1 MNKNPREIALDVLLD
16 IEKNNTFSNE
26 ALGKALRSNQFM
38 DKKNRA
44 YINRIVS
51 GVTEQRIKLDYII
64 NQFSKTK
71 VSKCKPL
78 IRCVLRMGVYEI
90 FYMTSI
96 PEEATCNE
104 YVKLTTKRHFN
115 SLKGFVNGVLR
126 NISRNKDNLNFP
138 DRNEDVALYMSVE
151 YSCPEELV
159 QLLMKDYDI
168 DILER
173 ILSAQNDNRGTTIRV
188 NQNKISVDEYK
199 KILTDNG
206 IKAEAGKYNKTSL
219 IISDYDY
226 IRRVPGF
233 FDGYFTV
240 QDESSSLA
248 VMACGIKKGDIIV
261 DMCAAPGG
269 KTLYAS
275 EITGATGKV
284 YAGDI
289 SQEKVDL
296 IEENIERLNIENVE
310 VTVRDATAI
319 DEKLLGKAD
328 VVIAD
333 LPCSGLGVMA
343 RKNDIKYHVTE
354 NSIEELSSLQ
364 RQMLTVAAG
373 YVKSGGTLVF
383 STCTIDTME
392 NEKNVAW
399 FTENYD
405 FELQSME
412 EYMPD
417 SLKDRSKKG
426 YMTLLQG
433 VDECDGF
440 FISRMIKK

>member
-1 MNKNPREIALDVLLD
+1 MNKNSREIALDVLLD
-16 IEKNNTFSNE
+16 IEKNNVFSNE

-38 DKKNRA
+38 DKKDRA

-51 GVTEQRIKLDYII
+51 GVTEQRIRLDYII

-90 FYMTSI
+90 FYMDSI

-104 YVKLTTKRHFN
+104 YVKLTNKRHFT

-126 NISRNKDNLNFP
+126 NISRGKDKVKFP
-138 DRNEDVALYMSVE
+138 DKSDNITAYLSVE

-159 QLLMKDYDI
+159 QLMLKDYDY
-168 DILER
+168 DTLES
-173 ILSAQNDNRGTTIRV
+173 ILSAQNKNRGTTIRI
-188 NQNKISVDEYK
+188 NQNKISVEEYK
-199 KILTDNG
+199 KILVDNG
-206 IKAEAGKYNKTSL
+206 INVENGKYNKTSL
-219 IISDYDY
+219 VISGYDY

-248 VMACGIKKGDIIV
+248 VMACGIKPGDVIV

-269 KTLYAS
+269 KTMYAA
-275 EITGATGKV
+275 ELTGMAGKV

-296 IEENIERLNIENVE
+296 IEENIDRLNIENVE
-310 VTVRDATAI
+310 VTVRDATRPEENLMGI
-319 DEKLLGKAD
+319 AD

-343 RKNDIKYHVTE
+343 RKNDIKYHVTKD
-354 NSIEELSSLQ
+354 SIQELAALQ
-364 RQMLTVAAG
+364 RQMLEVAAG
-373 YVKSGGTLVF
+373 YVKTGGILVF
-383 STCTIDTME
+383 STCTIDTVE

-399 FTENYD
+399 FTEKYG

-417 SLKDRSKKG
+417 SLKDRSRKG
-426 YMTLLQG
+426 YMTMLQG
-433 VDECDGF
+433 IDECDGF